1 MMRWE
6 LIIMFY
12 IELIEHQE
20 EEVWLLMLIQISD
33 CLSSNVEPINL
44 ESLFTNIIF
53 HENKQLTIGNI

>member
-44 ESLFTNIIF
+44 ECLFTNIIF
-53 HENKQLTIGNI
+53 HENKQLTIRNI